1 MWERLVGSSN
11 FAGNRHCSRRGEVCE
26 TVNIFLE
33 NGRETLR
40 YARDVGFSLQTS
52 ERLVEEKILKKFTER
67 DRQTDRG
74 VSTDRK

>member
-1 MWERLVGSSN
+1 M
-11 FAGNRHCSRRGEVCE
+11 
-26 TVNIFLE
+26 
-33 NGRETLR
+33 R